1 VTQLATVGAPARG
14 GPVVDH
20 RRASTGARTVT
31 LRGVPVGADDTTR
44 ERLLVE
50 RIVAG
55 DETALAAVYDAWSS
69 FVFALSHRICRDRA
83 LAEDVTQEVFLHLW
97 ERADA
102 FDAARASLRTWL
114 GMLAHRRSVDRVRRE
129 EARRAREER
138 EGQRAAMSV
147 ADVEERAL
155 QAVTSGSV
163 AHALA
168 ELPADQ
174 RTCVVLA
181 YFEGMTFKEV
191 AAALAIPEGTAK
203 SRIRLALAKLADAL
217 EGTTT
222 WI

>member
-1 VTQLATVGAPARG
+1 MTQLATVGAPARG
-14 GPVVDH
+14 GPIADH
-20 RRASTGARTVT
+20 RRANAGTGTVT
-31 LRGVPVGADDTTR
+31 LPRVPVGGDDTTR

-69 FVFALSHRICRDRA
+69 FVFALAHRICRDRA

-102 FDAARASLRTWL
+102 FDAARASLRSWL

-129 EARRAREER
+129 EARRTREER
-138 EGQRAAMSV
+138 DGQRAAMSV
-147 ADVEERAL
+147 TDVEERAL
-155 QAVTSGSV
+155 QAVTSSSV

-168 ELPADQ
+168 ELPAEQ